1 LIIKPRINKKLFMGN
16 IKIKKKKYSLKQK
29 INLNTK
35 NNQNNEITIIVKT
48 QNSNKMMKVWEFLA
62 YNLIKITKNLTLGI
76 EI

>member
-1 LIIKPRINKKLFMGN
+1 MENM
-16 IKIKKKKYSLKQK
+16 KIKKKKYSLKQK

-35 NNQNNEITIIVKT
+35 NNQNNEITIIFKT

-62 YNLIKITKNLTLGI
+62 YNLIKITKNLTSGI

>member
-1 LIIKPRINKKLFMGN
+1 MGN
-16 IKIKKKKYSLKQK
+16 MKIKKKKYSLKQK

-62 YNLIKITKNLTLGI
+62 YNLIKITKNLTSGI

>member
-1 LIIKPRINKKLFMGN
+1 MGN
-16 IKIKKKKYSLKQK
+16 MKIKKKKYSLKQK

-35 NNQNNEITIIVKT
+35 NNQNNEITIIFKT

-62 YNLIKITKNLTLGI
+62 NNLIKITKNLTSGI

>member
-1 LIIKPRINKKLFMGN
+1 M
-16 IKIKKKKYSLKQK
+16 KIKKKKYSLKQK

-62 YNLIKITKNLTLGI
+62 YNLIKITKNLTSGI

>member
-1 LIIKPRINKKLFMGN
+1 MGN
-16 IKIKKKKYSLKQK
+16 MKIKKKKYSLKQK

-35 NNQNNEITIIVKT
+35 NNQNNEITIIFKT

-62 YNLIKITKNLTLGI
+62 YNLIKITKNLTSGI

>member
-1 LIIKPRINKKLFMGN
+1 M
-16 IKIKKKKYSLKQK
+16 KIKKKKYSLKQK

-35 NNQNNEITIIVKT
+35 NNQNNEITIIFKT

-62 YNLIKITKNLTLGI
+62 YNLIKITKNLTSGI

>member
-1 LIIKPRINKKLFMGN
+1 MGN
-16 IKIKKKKYSLKQK
+16 MKIKKKKYSLKQK

-35 NNQNNEITIIVKT
+35 NNQNNEITIIFKT

-62 YNLIKITKNLTLGI
+62 YNLIKITKYLTSGI